1 MNTNTREVLIERLE
15 GVLKKLNGM
24 EEDALLEF
32 GALHQLGQFIDE
44 RKEWLKP
51 DAITHAEKLLE
62 DVQKK
67 SGEFQYKNQT
77 FELSLTENFDFVD
90 DVKRYANADGA
101 EYRRIYKERSDL
113 QTLIKSK
120 TKLLKAIND
129 NFKAEHPDWKPDSI
143 TYTFKVKKFDFTIM
157 P

>member
-1 MNTNTREVLIERLE
+1 MNNQQEFNKQLE
-15 GVLKKLNGM
+15 AAVKVITGLEPDPLY
-24 EEDALLEF
+24 EF

-51 DAITHAEKLLE
+51 DAIKHAEKLLE
-62 DVQKK
+62 DIQKE
-67 SGEFQYKNQT
+67 SGEFQYKDQT
-77 FELSLTENFDFVD
+77 FELSKTDNYDFVD

-101 EYRRIYKERSDL
+101 EYRRIYKERSEL

-129 NFKAEHPDWKPDSI
+129 NFKAEHPDWKPDTI
-143 TYTFKVKKFDFTIM
+143 TYTFKVKKFDLTLM

>member
-1 MNTNTREVLIERLE
+1 MNNQQEFNKQLE
-15 GVLKKLNGM
+15 AAVKVITGLEPDPLY
-24 EEDALLEF
+24 EF
-32 GALHQLGQFIDE
+32 GALHALISLVE
-44 RKEWLKP
+44 TRKEFLKV
-51 DAITHAEKLLE
+51 DAIKQTEKLLE
-62 DVQKK
+62 DAGKT
-67 SGEFQYKNQT
+67 SGEVKYKDQV

-120 TKLLKAIND
+120 TKLLKAIRD